1 MIFFTSDLH
10 FCHNQPF
17 IYKDR
22 GFSSIEE
29 HDTAIINN
37 WNRIVSPEDTVYILG
52 DLMLNDNEQGIK
64 NINQLQG
71 NLFILLGNHDT
82 DARLRLY
89 GTHLRNLVCCSYAM
103 KEKINGYSFW
113 LSHYPTDTSNMNE
126 INLKRV
132 TLDLHGHTHSK
143 EIFQSSP
150 YQYNVALDAHNMC
163 PVSIEQVISD
173 IQQKRYQAKKEGEE

>member
-37 WNRIVSPEDTVYILG
+37 WNKIVSPKDTVYVLG
-52 DLMLNDNEQGIK
+52 DLMLNDDKQGIK

-82 DARLRLY
+82 DTRRGLY
-89 GTHLRNLVCCSYAM
+89 DIYLHNLISVSYAM
-103 KEKINGYSFW
+103 RAKINGYSFW

-126 INLKRV
+126 KNLKQM

-173 IQQKRYQAKKEGEE
+173 IRKKRYQIKKEGEE